1 VTPIT
6 SRDPWLRRFEK
17 DAFLACLAMAGAAL
31 MVRTGNPDVA
41 LGVLGGGLLAAF
53 SYWAIKGG
61 VDAGF
66 GSAALSAPS
75 GETTSAADPK
85 SRRTLRARVLAVA
98 KFIGRY
104 ALLAV
109 AAYVM
114 LTRLRLHPVGMLV
127 GVSAPV
133 VAAAVLVVRL
143 AARRP

>member
-1 VTPIT
+1 MTPIT

-17 DAFLACLAMAGAAL
+17 DAFLACLAMAGTAL
-31 MVRTGNPDVA
+31 AVRTGNPDAA
-41 LGVLGGGLLAAF
+41 LGVLGGGVLGAF

-61 VDAGF
+61 VDGLLA
-66 GSAALSAPS
+66 SAAGPAP
-75 GETTSAADPK
+75 GTGTSPSADPK
-85 SRRTLRARVLAVA
+85 GRLPLGARVLAMA

-114 LTRLRLHPVGMLV
+114 LTRLHLHPVGMLV

-133 VAAAVLVVRL
+133 VAAAVLAVRM

>member
-1 VTPIT
+1 VKPIT

-17 DAFLACLAMAGAAL
+17 DTVLACLAMVAAGL
-31 MVRTGNPDVA
+31 VVRKGNPDVA
-41 LGVLGGGLLAAF
+41 LGVLGGGVLGAF
-53 SYWAIKGG
+53 SYWAIKTG
-61 VDAGF
+61 VDGML
-66 GSAALSAPS
+66 GSATAPTMNAERQPGRRAL
-75 GETTSAADPK
+75 G
-85 SRRTLRARVLAVA
+85 ARVLAVA

-133 VAAAVLVVRL
+133 VAAAVLVVRI

>member
-1 VTPIT
+1 VTST
-6 SRDPWLRRFEK
+6 SRDPWIRRFEK
-17 DAFLACLAMAGAAL
+17 DTLLALLAMAGLAL
-31 MVRTGNPDVA
+31 VVRAGNPDAA
-41 LGVLGGGLLAAF
+41 LGVLGGGALGAF

-61 VDAGF
+61 VDAAL
-66 GSAALSAPS
+66 GSAAFSAS
-75 GETTSAADPK
+75 GGAATARVAGG
-85 SRRTLRARVLAVA
+85 RRLLGARVLSVA

-114 LTRLRLHPVGMLV
+114 LTRLRLHPIGMLV

-133 VAAAVLVVRL
+133 VAAAVLVVRM

>member
-31 MVRTGNPDVA
+31 MVRTGNPDAA
-41 LGVLGGGLLAAF
+41 LGVLGGGVLGAF

-61 VDAGF
+61 VDGVL
-66 GSAALSAPS
+66 GSAAPSAP
-75 GETTSAADPK
+75 GGGAAPAADPR
-85 SRRTLRARVLAVA
+85 SRRPLGAPVLAVA

-114 LTRLRLHPVGMLV
+114 LTRLRLHPIGMLV

-133 VAAAVLVVRL
+133 VAAAVLVVRM